1 LIIAK
6 NKVIINYHY
15 ITGGTME
22 QYFTQNPTTEKEIY
36 KFDWNIGTERFY
48 FYTSNS
54 VFSKSGMDF
63 GSMLLVETVI
73 KENEVFDGHILDLGC
88 GYGPIGVI
96 LAQSLKKSSVTMAD
110 VNERALELCSM
121 NAKENRVQDRVQ
133 IIKSSAFEN
142 IDESFDMIV
151 TNPPIRAGK
160 DVVFSFYEGAYEHL
174 KKGGKLYVVIQKKQ
188 GAPSTKTKLESLFGS
203 CETADKKSGYFI
215 FRAEK

>member
-1 LIIAK
+1 
-6 NKVIINYHY
+6 
-15 ITGGTME
+15 ME
-22 QYFTQNPTTEKEIY
+22 QYFTQKPTTEKEIY

-73 KENEVFDGHILDLGC
+73 KENGTFEGSILDLGC

-96 LAQSLKKSSVTMAD
+96 LAKFLKKSSVKMSD
-110 VNERALELCSM
+110 VNERALELCFM
-121 NAKENRVQDRVQ
+121 NAKENKTENRVSV
-133 IIKSSAFEN
+133 IKSQAFEN
-142 IDESFDMIV
+142 ISESFDMIV

-174 KKGGKLYVVIQKKQ
+174 KKGGKLYVVVQKKQ
-188 GAPSTKTKLESLFGS
+188 GAPSTRTKLESLFGN
-203 CETADKKSGYFI
+203 CEISDKKSGYFV
-215 FRAEK
+215 FRAEKLQ